1 MQSQRN
7 NSLDPI
13 SIGNWRW
20 AYFLDE
26 TIKAFSIFQPRPYS
40 IKNDFLFKESCF
52 GSTSNPKKV
61 FLETFPSLSESDFE
75 WGKTQKDYENWDSFA
90 QLNLITLAEAKFEI
104 TFSDDEVISI
114 SSAKNLLEC
123 IKSHL

>member
-1 MQSQRN
+1 MT
-7 NSLDPI
+7 L
-13 SIGNWRW
+13 
-20 AYFLDE
+20 
-26 TIKAFSIFQPRPYS
+26 
-40 IKNDFLFKESCF
+40 NDDV
-52 GSTSNPKKV
+52 KKV

-75 WGKTQKDYENWDSFA
+75 WSKTQKDYENWDSFA

-123 IKSHL
+123 IKSHI

>member
-1 MQSQRN
+1 LT
-7 NSLDPI
+7 LD
-13 SIGNWRW
+13 
-20 AYFLDE
+20 D
-26 TIKAFSIFQPRPYS
+26 
-40 IKNDFLFKESCF
+40 DV
-52 GSTSNPKKV
+52 KKV

-75 WGKTQKDYENWDSFA
+75 WAKTQKDYENWDSFA

-104 TFSDDEVISI
+104 TFSDDEVTSI

>member
-1 MQSQRN
+1 MA
-7 NSLDPI
+7 LD
-13 SIGNWRW
+13 
-20 AYFLDE
+20 D
-26 TIKAFSIFQPRPYS
+26 
-40 IKNDFLFKESCF
+40 DV
-52 GSTSNPKKV
+52 KKV